1 MKKAILPLFIALFAL
16 ASCQNAG
23 TESESTSGENCTYS
37 FNNEATQL
45 KWTAFKFTDK
55 VAVGGTFKNIYVRN
69 TKTADTPLDVIRE
82 LKFSIPINGI
92 DTQNE
97 DRDSKI
103 QNFFFGTLANTEALT
118 GEVRSIE
125 GDDISGK
132 ATITVY
138 MNDMAQDVEM
148 MYVFVD
154 DQFTLNGKID
164 VKTWNAQSGIDSL
177 NTICY
182 DLHTGTDGVSMLWSE
197 VDLEIVAKVN
207 IKCE

>member
-1 MKKAILPLFIALFAL
+1 MKKFLLLPAIALISL
-16 ASCQNAG
+16 VSCQNKA
-23 TESESTSGENCTYS
+23 TEDKTTGEACIYS
-37 FNNEATQL
+37 YNDEATQL

-55 VAVGGTFKNIYVRN
+55 VAVGGTFTKIMVRN
-69 TKTADTPLDVIRE
+69 TKKANSPIEVIRK
-82 LKFSIPINGI
+82 LKFTIPVSGVN
-92 DTQNE
+92 TENE

-103 QNFFFGTLANTEALT
+103 QNFFFGTLTNTEALT

-164 VKTWNAQSGIDSL
+164 VKNWNAQSGIDSL

-197 VDLEIVAKVN
+197 VDLEIVAKLN
-207 IKCE
+207 ITCE